1 MAELWE
7 EELDLGLGTK
17 GAPCLSFPISPEE
30 MCIAP
35 QWKSAAMCALLQPP
49 PRQCLASPLVAT
61 SCPQGG
67 GVAQLSLGSDAHPK
81 ALSPVQPRVSAFLA

>member
-1 MAELWE
+1 MTTHVPPFCVGGVMAELWE

-35 QWKSAAMCALLQPP
+35 QWKPAAMCALLQPP
-49 PRQCLASPLVAT
+49 QTVPCVPL
-61 SCPQGG
+61 GG
-67 GVAQLSLGSDAHPK
+67 H
-81 ALSPVQPRVSAFLA
+81 

>member
-49 PRQCLASPLVAT
+49 PDSALRPPWWPLV
-61 SCPQGG
+61 
-67 GVAQLSLGSDAHPK
+67 V
-81 ALSPVQPRVSAFLA
+81 PRVGESPSSAWGAMPIPRL